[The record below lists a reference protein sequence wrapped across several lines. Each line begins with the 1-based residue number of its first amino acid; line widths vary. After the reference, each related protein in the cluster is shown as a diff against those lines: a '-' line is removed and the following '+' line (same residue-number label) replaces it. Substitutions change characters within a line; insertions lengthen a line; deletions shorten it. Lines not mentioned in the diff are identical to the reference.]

1 EMTLDKKVVWTY
13 DSGKLNRS
21 VEVHAFQRLPNGLT
35 MIAES
40 GVGRIIEVDK
50 DGKIHAEVKLKP
62 GGTQHTR
69 MVRKLAGGNY
79 LVCAE
84 NPGVVSEYNGK
95 GEVVWDYPIKTR
107 VFGAI
112 RLKNGNTLIASG

>member
-50 DGKIHAEVKLKP
+50 DGKIHTEIKLKP

-69 MVRKLAGGNY
+69 MVRKLPSGNY

-84 NPGVVSEYNGK
+84 NPGVVTEYNAK
-95 GEVVWDYPIKTR
+95 GEVVWEHPIKTR
-107 VFGAI
+107 
-112 RLKNGNTLIASG
+112 